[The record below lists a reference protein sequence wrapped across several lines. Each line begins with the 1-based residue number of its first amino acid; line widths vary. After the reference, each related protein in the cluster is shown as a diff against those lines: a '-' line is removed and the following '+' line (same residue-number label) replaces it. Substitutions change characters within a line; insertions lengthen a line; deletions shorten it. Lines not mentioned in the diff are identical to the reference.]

1 MKHQAFEIC
10 EGLAYKNDKIWLRG
24 QIGFEMCVF
33 RFDLRNY
40 VYLGN
45 PDTFDHFSPLNLN
58 GRADVDLD
66 AIDIKHITLSTG
78 PTTDVTHVIQW

>member
-1 MKHQAFEIC
+1 MKHQAFEVC
-10 EGLAYKNDKIWLRG
+10 EGLAYKNDKIWLIG

-45 PDTFDHFSPLNLN
+45 PDTFDHFSL
-58 GRADVDLD
+58 
-66 AIDIKHITLSTG
+66 
-78 PTTDVTHVIQW
+78 